1 MGLVEGKRN
10 VSVLFGLLFPIVW
23 PLIQPRMA

>member
-10 VSVLFGLLFPIVW
+10 VAILFGLLFPIIW
-23 PLIQPRMA
+23 PLINPALA